1 MKKRHFCS
9 TATAVYFCV
18 HIVDILIA
26 KVKVLRGENI
36 PVHLG
41 DTLQFLVL
49 LLAVTFF
56 VIGTLGQE
64 KARDERDKP
73 KNNQECPLPFTL
85 KIGDLPSAALRLSNR
100 IYQYKN
106 RNPVISWAAK

>member
-1 MKKRHFCS
+1 MKKRHFCFI
-9 TATAVYFCV
+9 ATSVFFGVY
-18 HIVDILIA
+18 IADILIA
-26 KVKVLRGENI
+26 KVQVLRGEYI

-73 KNNQECPLPFTL
+73 KNNQE
-85 KIGDLPSAALRLSNR
+85 
-100 IYQYKN
+100 
-106 RNPVISWAAK
+106 

>member
-1 MKKRHFCS
+1 MKKRHFCFI
-9 TATAVYFCV
+9 ATAVFFGVY
-18 HIVDILIA
+18 IADILIA
-26 KVKVLRGENI
+26 KVQVLRGEYI

-73 KNNQECPLPFTL
+73 KNNQE
-85 KIGDLPSAALRLSNR
+85 
-100 IYQYKN
+100 
-106 RNPVISWAAK
+106 